1 MRRCLL
7 NALSIAVAA
16 TFTAPALAQDCPPG
30 AWFCE
35 DVSQPNVPEV
45 EAEKEFEVGP
55 PPPVVHEP
63 PPPPVHRGRRHKMRF
78 ATPPGRP
85 HAPPPVVIYHPP
97 PPSGHPPQIV
107 IVAPGAEPPRPA
119 TQVVVHD
126 EVQSVPLHRPAKR
139 WHRRWGLN
147 LRVEGATLG
156 GEERGGSEEAGMGGL
171 GMSLRFR
178 PVPAFAFD
186 AGIDVLSG
194 TDWNGFQRTE
204 MPLSLSGILFVNPKS
219 RVQFYFLGGIHFSHA
234 EVESSSFDPLRD
246 EGWDHDDVSTHEY
259 SYFGGQ
265 GGIGLEFRVSRLVA
279 LNVDLLGFVR
289 ERTDEGGPAEFTDP
303 VTGQTTNKSG
313 GGLLRGGLTFWW

>member
-7 NALSIAVAA
+7 NALSVAVAA

-35 DVSQPNVPEV
+35 EVSQPAAPEV
-45 EAEKEFEVGP
+45 EPEKEFEVGP
-55 PPPVVHEP
+55 PPPAVREP
-63 PPPPVHRGRRHKMRF
+63 PPPPVHRRRGPKIRF
-78 ATPPGRP
+78 ATPPPGRH
-85 HAPPPVVIYHPP
+85 HAPPPVVVYQPP
-97 PPSGHPPQIV
+97 PPGGPPPQIV
-107 IVAPGAEPPRPA
+107 IVAPGAQRPA
-119 TQVVVHD
+119 TRVVVRE
-126 EVQSVPLHRPAKR
+126 EVQSVPLQPPAKRR

-156 GEERGGSEEAGMGGL
+156 GEERGGSEDAGMGGL

-204 MPLSLSGILFVNPKS
+204 MPISLSGMLFVNPKS
-219 RVQFYFLGGIHFSHA
+219 RVQFYFLGGMHFSHA
-234 EVESSSFDPLRD
+234 EVESDSFEPLRD
-246 EGWDHDDVSTHEY
+246 GGWDDDDANTREY

-265 GGIGLEFRVSRLVA
+265 GGIGLEFRISRLVA
-279 LNVDLLGFVR
+279 LNVDVLGFVR
-289 ERTDEGGPAEFTDP
+289 KRTDEGGPAEFIDP
-303 VTGQTTNKSG
+303 VTGQTTNTSG